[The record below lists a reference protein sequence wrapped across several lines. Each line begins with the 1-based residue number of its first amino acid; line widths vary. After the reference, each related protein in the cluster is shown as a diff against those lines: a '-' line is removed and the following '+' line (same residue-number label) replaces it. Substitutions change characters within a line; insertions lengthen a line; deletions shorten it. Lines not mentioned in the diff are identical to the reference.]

1 MCEAKPECRFSN
13 FYKIFILVSSASS
26 VYDMSWDGRK
36 YIDSRGTRYLL
47 RCVPCGLR
55 HLHCWLR
62 CHGYE
67 RAPYASFTRYAD
79 DIYVNLTL
87 MARIVVGDIGFLVW
101 DDISQNNGTLGGT
114 GCTAGGI
121 KTTPARCSAALP
133 FGHTAA
139 GRLGDIRQTHRG
151 GISEARD
158 LDPLSQPF
166 ACFDRRA
173 ADLRCTAGVSA
184 YRCTLRSDFRNWH
197 GGANIASGITRDM
210 GVLAQVVL
218 NFLAAGSEALRSQ
231 LRFLKS
237 AGAPWR
243 YGLVCQRFG

>member
-36 YIDSRGTRYLL
+36 YIDSRETRYLL

-79 DIYVNLTL
+79 NIYVNLTL
-87 MARIVVGDIGFLVW
+87 MARIAVGDIGFLVW
-101 DDISQNNGTLGGT
+101 DDIGQNNGTLGGT

-121 KTTPARCSAALP
+121 KTTPLAVLLHCL
-133 FGHTAA
+133 
-139 GRLGDIRQTHRG
+139 
-151 GISEARD
+151 
-158 LDPLSQPF
+158 
-166 ACFDRRA
+166 
-173 ADLRCTAGVSA
+173 
-184 YRCTLRSDFRNWH
+184 
-197 GGANIASGITRDM
+197 SGIRRQGGSVIFGRRIEEESLKRATSILFVNLSLALT
-210 GVLAQVVL
+210 GVLLICGARPEFPLTDVL
-218 NFLAAGSEALRSQ
+218 LEAISAIGTVGLISRRGLLAIWASLHRW
-231 LRFLKS
+231 F
-237 AGAPWR
+237 
-243 YGLVCQRFG
+243 